1 MWGCA
6 GEDKEDLAQQKSP
19 PVGLLLAVTR
29 MMNFPHRLY
38 CSEADGKMEFG
49 VWDVLLLS
57 AHMEGRGKKW
67 EQADQEVKCP
77 RGGRGPTV
85 SWPLGALCVA

>member
-6 GEDKEDLAQQKSP
+6 GEDKEDLAQPKSP

-29 MMNFPHRLY
+29 MMNIHHRLY
-38 CSEADGKMEFG
+38 CLEADGKMEFG

-57 AHMEGRGKKW
+57 AHVEGKEKSGNRPIKK
-67 EQADQEVKCP
+67 
-77 RGGRGPTV
+77 
-85 SWPLGALCVA
+85 